1 MYLIATT
8 TDPLQEQ
15 TFTHD
20 GYNVDLTLRWNSVCG
35 FWNFDLY
42 DNTTDVQVTQSEPLS
57 VGSAS
62 LIGSHLP
69 FVLFLSDDA
78 GIGTN
83 AVDISEM
90 GDRINLYIVEKEV
103 YNEAIKQSNTI
114 NYR

>member
-8 TDPLQEQ
+8 SDPLQEQ
-15 TFTHD
+15 NFTYS
-20 GYNVDLTLRWNSVCG
+20 GYDVSLTLRWNSVCE

-42 DNTTDVQVTQSEPLS
+42 DNTNDIQVTQSEPLS

-69 FVLFLSDDA
+69 FILMLSDDA

-83 AVDISEM
+83 AVSIDEM
-90 GDRINLYIVEKEV
+90 GDRINLYIVDKEV
-103 YNEAIKQSNTI
+103 YNEAIKQSDSI